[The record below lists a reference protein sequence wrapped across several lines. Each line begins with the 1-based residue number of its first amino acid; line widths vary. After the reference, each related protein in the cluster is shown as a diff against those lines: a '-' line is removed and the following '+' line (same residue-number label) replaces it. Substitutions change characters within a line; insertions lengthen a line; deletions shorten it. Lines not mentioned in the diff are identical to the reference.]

1 MNLYLVRHGESGKSL
16 ADMKQDTKRSLTSEG
31 RKEVEEIADSIVRL
45 GVKFDE
51 IATSPLP
58 RAIETARIIAKRQ
71 RKAKLLVWDEL
82 KPEGDRRAML
92 SRLAKMGHESE
103 VLLVGH
109 EPYLTSVVA
118 DLMGARPKTILL
130 KKAGLVRVRVTSFA
144 PSVKGELR
152 WLLSPRVLKAVS

>member
-1 MNLYLVRHGESGKSL
+1 MNLYLARHGESGKSM
-16 ADMKQDTKRSLTSEG
+16 ADAKKDTKRPLTSEG

-45 GVKFDE
+45 GARFDE

-71 RKAKLLVWDEL
+71 KKAKLLVWDEL
-82 KPEGDRRAML
+82 SPEGDRRVML

-118 DLMGARPKTILL
+118 DLMGARPGTILL

-144 PSVKGELR
+144 PSAKGELR
-152 WLLSPRVLKAVS
+152 WLLSPRVLKAIS